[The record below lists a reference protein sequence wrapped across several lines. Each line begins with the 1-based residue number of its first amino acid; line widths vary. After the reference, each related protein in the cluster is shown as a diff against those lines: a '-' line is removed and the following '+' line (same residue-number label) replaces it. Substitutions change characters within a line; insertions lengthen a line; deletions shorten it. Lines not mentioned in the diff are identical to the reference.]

1 MIGRLLINSSAML
14 GGQLASVA
22 ITLIQS
28 VILARAFGPEQ
39 FGKWALLISASSL
52 IANFL
57 AFRTSESL
65 TCFWVEAREQNDANS
80 AQVYLSSAL
89 IVEFATK
96 LMAGF
101 ATFIMGVALLGGIR
115 ATWDIVVAAALIG
128 LYRFLSFGDAA
139 WMSLMRDE
147 KRIKALS
154 LLPTAQAMMQLC
166 LIAVLLAVF
175 GKGLFLAALSY
186 VAAQTVFLVVKVD
199 QTRSTAKRAGVAL
212 LPLGNLRSLKPRWRA
227 GFWKMM
233 GAGYLSS
240 CLSSLMKEGDTLV
253 VGLVAS
259 DSSVG
264 FYRLARS
271 LVSVVQLVTQAIATL
286 ILQDFAEI
294 RRNGAAAVL
303 SVVRRVAVPFAA
315 LVLAGC
321 AVIAI
326 ALPAVIKMIY
336 GPQYAGAVLPFRIL
350 LVGTAVSTSLFWV
363 TPALIALREV
373 RAMLH
378 ISFMN
383 FAAYVASMAL
393 GIYLLQGTGP
403 AVATSVAWTVG
414 YSASLV
420 WLLVVLRR
428 EKCRDHDEGTLPR

>member
-101 ATFIMGVALLGGIR
+101 ATFIMGVALLGGIH
-115 ATWDIVVAAALIG
+115 ATWDIVAAAALIG
-128 LYRFLSFGDAA
+128 LYRFFSFGDAA

-154 LLPTAQAMMQLC
+154 LVPTAQSMMQLG
-166 LIAVLLAVF
+166 LIALLLAVF
-175 GKGLFLAALSY
+175 GKGLFLTALSY
-186 VAAQTVFLVVKVD
+186 VAAQTVFLLVKVD

-212 LPLGNLRSLKPRWRA
+212 LPLGNLSSLKPRWRI

-303 SVVRRVAVPFAA
+303 SVVRRVAVPFAG

-326 ALPAVIKMIY
+326 ALPAVIMMIY